1 MKKLDSNFVSIVE
14 SIKTDIYRTRNKVLL
29 EANKELISMY
39 FRIGKIIA
47 ENAEY
52 GNNFINE
59 LSKQLKIEFPD
70 ADGYSPRNLARMRKF
85 YITYGDLSNLPMAL
99 AKLPWSF
106 NCLLIDKAKEID
118 KRVWYAEQCV
128 ENGWSFVVLNH
139 QIDLELYER
148 QADPKKKLTNY
159 DSRLPL
165 PQSEL
170 SRDIIKDPYIFEL
183 VGLKGKIVEK
193 DTEKAMVEQIKTV
206 LLELGKG
213 FSFVGNQYRISTPNN
228 DYLIDLLFYHLELR
242 CYVVVELKNDDFKP
256 EFIGQLQF
264 YTTAVDELL
273 KKAQDN
279 PTIGFLLCKGKDK
292 YSVEWSLKSTTA
304 PIGVASYE
312 IRNYLPTEEEL
323 NRYLK

>member
-118 KRVWYAEQCV
+118 KAKL
-128 ENGWSFVVLNH
+128 SK
-139 QIDLELYER
+139 I
-148 QADPKKKLTNY
+148 LTNF
-159 DSRLPL
+159 R
-165 PQSEL
+165 
-170 SRDIIKDPYIFEL
+170 
-183 VGLKGKIVEK
+183 G
-193 DTEKAMVEQIKTV
+193 
-206 LLELGKG
+206 
-213 FSFVGNQYRISTPNN
+213 
-228 DYLIDLLFYHLELR
+228 
-242 CYVVVELKNDDFKP
+242 
-256 EFIGQLQF
+256 
-264 YTTAVDELL
+264 
-273 KKAQDN
+273 
-279 PTIGFLLCKGKDK
+279 
-292 YSVEWSLKSTTA
+292 
-304 PIGVASYE
+304 
-312 IRNYLPTEEEL
+312 
-323 NRYLK
+323 